1 MSLFERV
8 IFTMIA
14 CALWVLVLGD
24 LVIAPAARAQT
35 ANVPDRTM
43 SQILHEVVAG
53 AIAGEEPG
61 RLDGDDELE
70 VRLRAIL
77 SRVVPAAP
85 QTERRISKQEIRS
98 ALASCR
104 VVGTV
109 NGHTGRLD
117 ARLSC

>member
-8 IFTMIA
+8 IFAMIA

-24 LVIAPAARAQT
+24 LVDLPSARAQT

-43 SQILHEVVAG
+43 SQLLHEVVAK
-53 AIAGEEPG
+53 AIAREEPG

-70 VRLRAIL
+70 ARLRAIL
-77 SRVVPAAP
+77 SRLVQATP
-85 QTERRISKQEIRS
+85 QTESRITKQEIRS

-104 VVGTV
+104 ILGTV
-109 NGHTGRLD
+109 SGHTGRLD